1 MSTKSTVKNFPINSL
16 DEYIKKVSE
25 YDRGMLF
32 RGVSNIEYEP
42 IPSIGRIKDKDQI
55 GNALR
60 SEYSMLTNFREKS
73 VSYKESQTTIK
84 LAVLA
89 QHHGLPTRLL
99 DWTTNSLVAL
109 FFAVRSNYDKDSMVY
124 IFFPRL
130 FTFEQ
135 NIDYGEYIY
144 GCNEDMSQK
153 FRSSCGKDI
162 LDKNESVFIDYQQY
176 ILKQRGSDVYCFQ
189 PSCVSDRMHAQSSV
203 FTFHTYPFSPLKEGI
218 QATIKISKDIK
229 KRLLYDLEKN
239 GIHEFSM
246 LPGLDG
252 LCQWLRQV
260 YSIN

>member
-32 RGVSNIEYEP
+32 RGASNIEYEP
-42 IPSIGRIKDKDQI
+42 IPSIGRIKDKDQM
-55 GNALR
+55 GKALR
-60 SEYSMLTNFREKS
+60 SEYNMLTNFREKS
-73 VSYKESQTTIK
+73 VSFIESQTITK

-99 DWTTNSLVAL
+99 DWTTNPLVAL
-109 FFAVRSNYDKDSMVY
+109 FFAIRSNYDKNSVVY
-124 IFFPRL
+124 VYFPQN

-135 NIDYGEYIY
+135 KIYYEDFVYSGNENLSKDFMSRGSHNPFSFSNEYFT
-144 GCNEDMSQK
+144 E
-153 FRSSCGKDI
+153 
-162 LDKNESVFIDYQQY
+162 YQQN
-176 ILKQRGSDVYCFQ
+176 ILKKRGSSVCCFQ
-189 PSCVSDRMHAQSSV
+189 PSCISDRMHAQSSV
-203 FTFHTYPFSPLKEGI
+203 FTFHPNPFSPLRGEL
-218 QATIKISKDIK
+218 QATITIPKEIK
-229 KRLLYDLEKN
+229 KRLRDDLEKN

-246 LPGLDG
+246 FPGLDG

>member
-1 MSTKSTVKNFPINSL
+1 MSTKSTVENVRINSL

-25 YDRGMLF
+25 YNRGMLF
-32 RGVSNIEYEP
+32 RGVSNIEYKP
-42 IPSIGRIKDKDQI
+42 IPSIGRIKDKDQM
-55 GNALR
+55 GEALH
-60 SEYSMLTNFREKS
+60 SEYCMLTDFREKS

-109 FFAVRSNYDKDSMVY
+109 FFAIRSNYDKDSLVY
-124 IFFPRL
+124 IFFPKE

-135 NIDYGEYIY
+135 KIDYETFVYS
-144 GCNEDMSQK
+144 CNEDISQE
-153 FRSSCGKDI
+153 FRSHRGKDI
-162 LDKNESVFIDYQQY
+162 LDKSDSLFIDYQQFV
-176 ILKQRGSDVYCFQ
+176 LKQRGSDVYCFQ

-203 FTFHTYPFSPLKEGI
+203 FTFHPYPFSPLKDGI
-218 QATIKISKDIK
+218 QATITIPKEIK
-229 KRLLYDLEKN
+229 KRLRYDLEKN

-260 YSIN
+260 YAIN